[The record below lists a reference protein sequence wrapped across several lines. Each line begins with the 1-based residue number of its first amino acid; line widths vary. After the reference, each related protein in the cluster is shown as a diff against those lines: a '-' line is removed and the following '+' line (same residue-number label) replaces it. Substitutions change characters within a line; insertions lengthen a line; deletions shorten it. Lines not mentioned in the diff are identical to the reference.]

1 MISRK
6 VEEIPPSGIRK
17 FFDLLL
23 GMENVISLGVG
34 EPDFVTPWRIR
45 EACIYALEEGY
56 TSYTSNWGI
65 YELREAISRSFMKEH
80 SLFYSPE
87 NEILITTGASEAID
101 LAIRALVDPGDE
113 VLIAEPCYVSYRPC
127 VILSHGIPVSVPT
140 REENEFRLTAEDVE
154 ERITERTKM
163 LILNYPNNPTGATM
177 RKKDLEEIA
186 DVAVEHDLVVLSD
199 EIYNKLTYAG
209 KHTVF
214 SSLEGMKERTVVVDG
229 FSKSH
234 AMTGWRIG
242 FALGPSKIIAAM
254 MKIHQYTMLCAPITA
269 QMAALE
275 ALNSDGE
282 MREMINEYNRRRML
296 MVNGLRKIGLKC
308 FEPKGA
314 FYAFPSIKETG
325 LSSQEFAERLL
336 KEKGVAVI
344 PGDVFGE
351 GGEGYIRC
359 SYAVSREK
367 IKEALGR
374 MEEFLSSL

>member
-1 MISRK
+1 MISEK
-6 VEEIPPSGIRK
+6 VNKIPPSGIRK

-23 GMENVISLGVG
+23 EMEDVISLGVG

-65 YELREAISRSFMKEH
+65 YELRERISKVYLRDQSI
-80 SLFYSPE
+80 FYSPE
-87 NEILITTGASEAID
+87 DEILVTTGASEAID
-101 LAIRALVDPGDE
+101 LAIRALIDPGDE
-113 VLIAEPCYVSYRPC
+113 VLIVEPSYVSYRPC
-127 VILSHGIPVSVPT
+127 VILSHGLPIPIPT
-140 REENEFRLTAEDVE
+140 REENEFRVLPEDIE
-154 ERITERTKM
+154 ERITEKTKM

-186 DVAVEHDLVVLSD
+186 DVVVEHDLLVLSD
-199 EIYNKLTYAG
+199 EIYSKLTYVG
-209 KHTVF
+209 KHATF
-214 SSLEGMKERTVVVDG
+214 SSLEGMKERTIVVDG

-242 FALGPSKIIAAM
+242 FALGPSNIIKAM

-275 ALNSDGE
+275 ALNSDGD
-282 MREMINEYNRRRML
+282 MKGMINEYNRRRRI
-296 MVNGLRKIGLKC
+296 MVSGLRKIGLSC

-314 FYAFPSIKETG
+314 FYTFPSIKETG

-351 GGEGYIRC
+351 SGEGYVRC

-367 IKEALGR
+367 IKLALER
-374 MEEFLSSL
+374 MEDFVNSL